1 MKQMKVDA
9 IKNGTVIDHIP
20 AGKVLQVVDILN
32 IKSSDVMMI
41 GMNLHSNKVG
51 KKDILK
57 IENHFLSQ
65 EEVNSI
71 ALIAPSATLTIIKN
85 FEIIRKTKAEIPKF
99 IENLITCPNPKC
111 ITNSEN
117 IKSKFYVFK
126 EKSLSVR
133 CYYCEKKYPVEEV
146 EIKI

>member
-1 MKQMKVDA
+1 MKVDA

>member
-1 MKQMKVDA
+1 VKQMKVDA

>member
-20 AGKVLQVVDILN
+20 AGKVLQVVEILN
-32 IKSSDVMMI
+32 VKKHHVMMI

-71 ALIAPSATLTIIKN
+71 ALIAPSATLTIIRD
-85 FEIIRKTKAEIPKF
+85 FEIIRKTKVEIPKF
-99 IENLITCPNPKC
+99 IENIITCPNPKC
-111 ITNSEN
+111 ITNSEK
-117 IKSKFYVFK
+117 IKTKFTVS
-126 EKSLSVR
+126 EDESLSVR
-133 CYYCEKKYPVEEV
+133 CFYCEKKYKIEEV
-146 EIKI
+146 RMEI